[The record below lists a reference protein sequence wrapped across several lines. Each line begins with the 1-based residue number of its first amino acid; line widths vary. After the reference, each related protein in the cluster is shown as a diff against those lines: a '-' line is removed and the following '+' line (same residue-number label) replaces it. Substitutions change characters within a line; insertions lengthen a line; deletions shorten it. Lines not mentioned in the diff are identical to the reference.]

1 MKKVFLAISLL
12 MMTVT
17 MMAIPAK
24 RGMWRTV
31 TLADGTEVKVEKVGD
46 EHGHWLRAADGTCYV
61 LADGNYVKADDEA
74 LQIKRQARLNA
85 RNAVR
90 RKAIYASTSD
100 GLGEKGT
107 MSRGAVPSIGE
118 YTIPVVMVQFSD
130 LKFKST
136 TTVDKMNRYYNE
148 VGYHDETGCKGS
160 VRDYFVA
167 QSGGQFV
174 PTFEVV
180 GIVTLSKSYKYYGQ
194 NDSDGN
200 DQGLDYLPGDVIN
213 AAISQ
218 LGTDFSEYVVPA
230 GDIHHTAGVPLLAM
244 FYAGKGEATE
254 EESTAN
260 SYYLWPCEWDDVE
273 DPVGSGNYKG
283 VHFNSFF
290 IGNELYGNS
299 LMGMGVFC
307 HEFGHALG
315 LPDFYC
321 TDYSYSNDDPFGF
334 WSIMDCGSYL
344 DDYCRAPVGYNAYE
358 KSYMGWLELK
368 ELGTTGTVT
377 LQSPDGMGENSA
389 YIVRNS
395 STETFI
401 LENRQIGTWNPASL
415 GSGVLVTRIAYS
427 QYYWERNTLNNTKS
441 QKRAC
446 VLTANGA
453 TLNFS
458 ASPANLYGNGKN
470 SISTLKTLKKQNKDI
485 NIEKITKNTNGT
497 ITLTLGE
504 GGDPTPEPTPDPDGA
519 IFYESFNDCSGKGG
533 NDDLWNG
540 SIASSAFEC
549 DNEDWMAADD
559 KCYGANQCA
568 KFGTGTT
575 SGAATTPAFTLNG
588 SAVLTFRAG
597 AWDAKNDGIV
607 LNLSATGGT
616 LTPSTVEMVKG
627 NFTDFT
633 VNVTGTG
640 EMTITFA
647 SAKGRFFLDE
657 VLVKAPTPD
666 AIGQII
672 ANPTSS
678 AHSSSRI
685 YTLDGRY
692 AGTDLRSLPRGVYV
706 INGRKVLK

>member
-1 MKKVFLAISLL
+1 
-12 MMTVT
+12 
-17 MMAIPAK
+17 
-24 RGMWRTV
+24 
-31 TLADGTEVKVEKVGD
+31 
-46 EHGHWLRAADGTCYV
+46 
-61 LADGNYVKADDEA
+61 
-74 LQIKRQARLNA
+74 
-85 RNAVR
+85 
-90 RKAIYASTSD
+90 
-100 GLGEKGT
+100 
-107 MSRGAVPSIGE
+107 
-118 YTIPVVMVQFSD
+118 
-130 LKFKST
+130 
-136 TTVDKMNRYYNE
+136 
-148 VGYHDETGCKGS
+148 
-160 VRDYFVA
+160 
-167 QSGGQFV
+167 
-174 PTFEVV
+174 
-180 GIVTLSKSYKYYGQ
+180 
-194 NDSDGN
+194 
-200 DQGLDYLPGDVIN
+200 
-213 AAISQ
+213 
-218 LGTDFSEYVVPA
+218 
-230 GDIHHTAGVPLLAM
+230 
-244 FYAGKGEATE
+244 
-254 EESTAN
+254 
-260 SYYLWPCEWDDVE
+260 
-273 DPVGSGNYKG
+273 
-283 VHFNSFF
+283 
-290 IGNELYGNS
+290 
-299 LMGMGVFC
+299 
-307 HEFGHALG
+307 
-315 LPDFYC
+315 
-321 TDYSYSNDDPFGF
+321 
-334 WSIMDCGSYL
+334 
-344 DDYCRAPVGYNAYE
+344 
-358 KSYMGWLELK
+358 MGWLELK
-368 ELGTTGTVT
+368 ELGTAGTVT
-377 LQSPDGMGENSA
+377 LQSLDGMAENSA
-389 YIVRNS
+389 FIVRNS

-453 TLNFS
+453 TLDFS

-470 SISTLKTLKKQNKDI
+470 SISTLKTLKKQDKDI

-533 NDDLWNG
+533 NDGNWKDISGTPKMESDNAGWSSLNCYAADQCARVGTGKTNG
-540 SIASSAFEC
+540 SV
-549 DNEDWMAADD
+549 
-559 KCYGANQCA
+559 
-568 KFGTGTT
+568 
-575 SGAATTPAFTLNG
+575 TTPAFTLNG

-647 SAKGRFFLDE
+647 STKGRFFLDE

-666 AIGQII
+666 AIDQMI

-692 AGTDLRSLPRGVYV
+692 AGTDLRSLARGVYV